1 MKAQDIISGNTAL
14 LSALIVLSMFQFGF
28 CSQVLVGAG
37 HNIQTYDM
45 EGNHLSSFYAGQEN
59 VLAIAP
65 VNNNLWLGMGQYV
78 RIYDMEGNDLSY
90 FSNGGYDVTAIE
102 VVNNNVWVGM
112 KQVVRILDTEGNELS
127 SFSAGSWDVTA
138 IKVVPE
144 PATLFLF
151 GVGAVILRKRK
162 K

>member
-1 MKAQDIISGNTAL
+1 
-14 LSALIVLSMFQFGF
+14 
-28 CSQVLVGAG
+28 
-37 HNIQTYDM
+37 
-45 EGNHLSSFYAGQEN
+45 
-59 VLAIAP
+59 
-65 VNNNLWLGMGQYV
+65 
-78 RIYDMEGNDLSY
+78 
-90 FSNGGYDVTAIE
+90 
-102 VVNNNVWVGM
+102 M